1 MKKIV
6 IAFILFFWLSCFSFI
21 YATTGDTIISW
32 SWGSLENLFKK
43 TNDERNIGC
52 FKIESN
58 KDKGY
63 WFKEIII
70 NEKEI
75 GLKVNWKELK
85 VNKYCSFYDKNW
97 NYVLEMKNIKYVPYT
112 FSSLWDVYVNWNKV
126 LEEVQFQGF
135 HWSEL
140 PKYDKKRNI
149 ISTHEWRWDVGGAYS
164 YYKEYDLLSKKYK
177 WYNSLFGPY
186 DYIIEPWITNLTA
199 FKKIIF
205 FNSNFLKENNQ
216 FYISMTW
223 WSLLSISMTWW
234 LNKNY
239 LYDSR
244 LTGKFDEKELMED
257 KDTYNFILSWKK
269 MILDFAE
276 LKQKQYKMKSIFS
289 SENHFGYNLLL
300 TKDKKSN
307 FSTINFKKLEQPIFW
322 PNFKD
327 VKNIWITS
335 CTVNGSSKYEKEYM
349 LTRAKNWDFKYN
361 ISTKFNNKCNIPY
374 KITAYYTDG
383 TKETGEY
390 YVLFDY

>member
-6 IAFILFFWLSCFSFI
+6 IAFILFLWLSCFSFI
-21 YATTGDTIISW
+21 YAITGDTISSLSW
-32 SWGSLENLFKK
+32 ESIEKLFQQAKGENIWCFEKNQDSNHKEELIVNKK
-43 TNDERNIGC
+43 EV
-52 FKIESN
+52 
-58 KDKGY
+58 
-63 WFKEIII
+63 
-70 NEKEI
+70 
-75 GLKVNWKELK
+75 GLKINWNELK
-85 VNKYCSFYDKNW
+85 VNKYCSFYDKTW
-97 NYVLEMKNIKYVPYT
+97 NYILEMKNIKSVPYT

-126 LEEVQFQGF
+126 LEEVKFQCVGWCEF
-135 HWSEL
+135 

-149 ISTHEWRWDVGGAYS
+149 ISIHEWRWDIGGFFS
-164 YYKEYDLLSKKYK
+164 DYKEYDLLSKKYK
-177 WYNSLFGPY
+177 WYDSVSWPF
-186 DYIIEPWITNLTA
+186 DYTINPWSSNLKT
-199 FKKIIF
+199 FKKIT
-205 FNSNFLKENNQ
+205 LLG
-216 FYISMTW
+216 YTW
-223 WSLLSISMTWW
+223 SSLLSISMTWW

-239 LYDSR
+239 LYYSS
-244 LTGKFDEKELMED
+244 LIGKFDEKELMED
-257 KDTYNFILSWKK
+257 KETYNFMLSWKK

-327 VKNIWITS
+327 VKNIWIIS
-335 CTVNGSSKYEKEYM
+335 CTVNGSSKYDKEYM

-361 ISTKFNNKCNIPY
+361 ISRKFNNKCNIPY